1 VASRRKQIL
10 AALKSAIDNIS
21 TANGYNYDIGLNS
34 LKYHDLTQ
42 VPPDKFPAITYL
54 PGPSSYFPLTNEDY
68 TSGGSYAGIDGWQIG
83 VIGYLQVDS
92 DVSQGANVIN
102 AMEDLVEDIV
112 RAVMADEQLGLSF
125 VENCYLSAIV
135 PSLDFLD
142 QNIAIVQVIF
152 SVKYDFPKGIP

>member
-125 VENCYLSAIV
+125 VEN
-135 PSLDFLD
+135 
-142 QNIAIVQVIF
+142 IAIVQVIF